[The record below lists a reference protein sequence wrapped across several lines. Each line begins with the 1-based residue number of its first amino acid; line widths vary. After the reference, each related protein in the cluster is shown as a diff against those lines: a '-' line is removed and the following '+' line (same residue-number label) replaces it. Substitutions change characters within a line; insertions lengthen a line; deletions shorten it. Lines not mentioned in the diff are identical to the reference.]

1 VDYTPDQLLLDA
13 AEVLAAQARPEDRYA
28 AIGDLLRRLGRQPDL
43 LSGERLAGLHGT
55 GATATT
61 LAVDPAGRLLMLAR
75 FPAEAPTPIHNHN
88 SWGVLC
94 VVEGRD
100 RHVRWERMDDGSDP
114 SKAIIREAETR
125 ELGPEEVLW
134 LGEPPLDIHSQQGI
148 GGAAWELVFFGR
160 DPFARPRAYF
170 DPETGAVSYEMASR

>member
-1 VDYTPDQLLLDA
+1 MRDA
-13 AEVLAAQARPEDRYA
+13 AEVLAAQALREERYA

-43 LSGERLAGLHGT
+43 LSEERMAGLHGT
-55 GATATT
+55 GATATM

-100 RHVRWERMDDGSDP
+100 RHVRWERLDDGSDP

-125 ELGPEEVLW
+125 ELGPGEVLW
-134 LGEPPLDIHSQQGI
+134 FGEPPLDIHSQQGI
-148 GGAAWELVFFGR
+148 GGAAWELVFFGC
-160 DPFARPRAYF
+160 DPFTQPRAYF
-170 DPETGAVSYEMASR
+170 DPQTGAVTYETASP